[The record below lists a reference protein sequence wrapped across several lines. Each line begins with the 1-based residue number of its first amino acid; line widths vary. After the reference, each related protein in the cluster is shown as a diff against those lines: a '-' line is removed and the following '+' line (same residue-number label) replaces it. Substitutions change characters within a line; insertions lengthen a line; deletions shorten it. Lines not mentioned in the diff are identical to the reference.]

1 MKDRNISRY
10 VLITR
15 EEMEYQSN
23 MREIEFEADSIQE
36 LIDFVNSK
44 EEGAVMTK
52 SEYVKCEKLMINAI
66 CLGKQVN
73 DEFKKADAYLKVAE
87 LHKWEIEQRK
97 ADQHYGQVIGVNQ
110 VLVSLGFKHEKMKE
124 LSRLL

>member
-44 EEGAVMTK
+44 EEG
-52 SEYVKCEKLMINAI
+52 
-66 CLGKQVN
+66 
-73 DEFKKADAYLKVAE
+73 
-87 LHKWEIEQRK
+87 
-97 ADQHYGQVIGVNQ
+97 GQ
-110 VLVSLGFKHEKMKE
+110 S
-124 LSRLL
+124 